1 MKPLFRVITLFP
13 EMIESIFREGVVGQ
27 AAKKGLL
34 EIRTQNPREFTSD
47 VHQSVDDRPFGG
59 SDGMVMM
66 AEPLERSLQKL
77 EGEAPGAQ
85 FIYLSPQGR
94 RLDDALVQEFARNPN
109 LVLICGRYGGID
121 QRVLVKNGIREI
133 SIGDYVL
140 SGGELGAAVLIDAV
154 ARQIPGVLGHK
165 DSAQKESFREGHLE
179 APLFTRPRE
188 WEGMV
193 VPEILFSGHHA
204 RIENWRRQVGIL
216 VTLLKRPDLIN
227 LNALSAKERKGLKET
242 WTAMTL
248 SEKKS
253 LGLEAF
259 PESSL
264 RDL

>member
-13 EMIESIFREGVVGQ
+13 EMIESLFREGVVGQ
-27 AAKKGLL
+27 AARKGLL
-34 EIRTQNPREFTSD
+34 EIRTQNPREFTDD

-66 AEPLERSLQKL
+66 AEPLERSVRKL
-77 EGEAPGAQ
+77 EDESPGAQ
-85 FIYLSPQGR
+85 LVYLSPQGR
-94 RLDDALVQEFARNPN
+94 RLDDAMVQEFARNPN
-109 LVLICGRYGGID
+109 LILICGRYGGID
-121 QRVLVKNGIREI
+121 QRVLVKNQIREV

-140 SGGELGAAVLIDAV
+140 SGGELAAAVVIDAV

-165 DSAQKESFREGHLE
+165 DSAHRESFRDGFLE

-188 WEGMV
+188 WQGMA

-204 RIENWRRQVGIL
+204 RIEEWRRQVGIL
-216 VTLLKRPDLIN
+216 ITLLKRPDLVN
-227 LNALSAKERKGLKET
+227 RDGLSGPERKALRRT
-242 WTAMTL
+242 WEALTAD
-248 SEKKS
+248 EKKS
-253 LGLEAF
+253 LGLQDL